1 MNKIQLLKK
10 ATEDL
15 AEAILKKRKIEN
27 QFLIDAANANAEIGI
42 VAARIATLV
51 DWMEEGG
58 G

>member
-10 ATEDL
+10 ATEEL
-15 AEAILKKRKIEN
+15 EAAILKKRKIEN
-27 QFLIDAANANAEIGI
+27 QFLIDVANANSEIGI